1 MDLDNRMKLYEQ
13 VESARRFLPLLPVV
27 ARLDGKCFHKF
38 TKNMK
43 EPFDENLTQ
52 VMIETTKYLVEET
65 NAIIGYTQSDEI
77 TLIYCSD
84 NSESQIFFDGRIF
97 KMVSVIASL
106 CTAKFSIEIYN
117 KFGKAFWER
126 VPGFDCRAWTV
137 PNKME
142 AVNNLVWRELDASK
156 NSIFTAA
163 RCHFSHNE
171 LKDKNSSQLHE
182 MLFSKGVNWNDY
194 PNHFKRGTY
203 VQSRIVDKF
212 LTDKELQNIPEKY
225 RPTTNIVRNRNEIQI
240 LNLPPISK
248 IENKVE
254 VVFEKQDPIIKEV

>member
-84 NSESQIFFDGRIF
+84 NSESQIFFDGL
-97 KMVSVIASL
+97 KVSLAS
-106 CTAKFSIEIYN
+106 
-117 KFGKAFWER
+117 GR
-126 VPGFDCRAWTV
+126 GWTG
-137 PNKME
+137 
-142 AVNNLVWRELDASK
+142 
-156 NSIFTAA
+156 
-163 RCHFSHNE
+163 
-171 LKDKNSSQLHE
+171 SQE
-182 MLFSKGVNWNDY
+182 
-194 PNHFKRGTY
+194 
-203 VQSRIVDKF
+203 
-212 LTDKELQNIPEKY
+212 
-225 RPTTNIVRNRNEIQI
+225 
-240 LNLPPISK
+240 
-248 IENKVE
+248 
-254 VVFEKQDPIIKEV
+254 